1 MNPLQGTDCAK
12 VRTSFSGYL
21 DGAISGREMQSVAKH
36 MEACSACTEEF
47 AAWRTMQQMLSQTG
61 PVKAPADL
69 GLKLRLAISHEK
81 CRQQSFRDNLAMRWE
96 NLVRPI
102 AFRTLSGFAGAL
114 LLFGGISML
123 VGVVAVPN
131 AVLAHDE
138 PLGAVTM
145 PHYLYSAAQQ
155 QPVVTPDDGT
165 VVVEADISDE
175 GKVYNWNIISGPA
188 DDRTRAAVQDD
199 LMLQVYEPSRMFGE
213 PVRGRVLVTFSG
225 ILVKG

>member
-1 MNPLQGTDCAK
+1 MNRLQETGCADARK
-12 VRTSFSGYL
+12 SFSGYL
-21 DGAISGREMQSVAKH
+21 DGAISGREMQWVAGH
-36 MEACSACTEEF
+36 LEHCQECTTEF
-47 AAWRTMQQMLSQTG
+47 AAWRGMQRVLAESG

-81 CRQQSFRDNLAMRWE
+81 SRQQGFRDNLTARWE
-96 NLVRPI
+96 NFIRPVALQTI
-102 AFRTLSGFAGAL
+102 SGLAGAL

-165 VVVEADISDE
+165 IVVEADVNAE
-175 GKVYNWNIISGPA
+175 GKVYNWNIVSGPT
-188 DDRTRAAVQDD
+188 DDHTRAAVQDD
-199 LMLQVYEPSRMFGE
+199 LMLQVYEPSRMFGQ

-225 ILVKG
+225 VLVKG

>member
-1 MNPLQGTDCAK
+1 MNRLLGTECAR

-21 DGAISGREMQSVAKH
+21 DGAISGREMHSVAAH
-36 MEACSACTEEF
+36 LEACRECAADF
-47 AAWRTMQQMLSQTG
+47 AGWRGMQRVLAETG

-81 CRQQSFRDNLAMRWE
+81 SRRQSVRDNLTMRWE
-96 NLVRPI
+96 NFIRPI
-102 AFRTLSGFAGAL
+102 ALQTISGVAGAL

-131 AVLAHDE
+131 AVLANDE

-155 QPVVTPDDGT
+155 QPVVTPDDAT
-165 VVVEADISDE
+165 IVVEADVNAE
-175 GKVYNWNIISGPA
+175 GKVYNWNIISGPS
-188 DDRTRAAVQDD
+188 DEPTRAAVRDD
-199 LMLQVYEPSRMFGE
+199 LMLQVYEPSKMFGE

-225 ILVKG
+225 VLVKG

>member
-1 MNPLQGTDCAK
+1 MKRLRETDCGE

-21 DGAISGREMQSVAKH
+21 DGAISGREMQAIARH
-36 MEACSACTEEF
+36 LEACEDCKAEF
-47 AAWRTMQQMLSQTG
+47 ASWRGMQRVLAESG

-81 CRQQSFRDNLAMRWE
+81 SRRDSFRDNLSMRWE
-96 NLVRPI
+96 NLVRPV
-102 AFRTLSGFAGAL
+102 ALRTLSGLAGAL

-131 AVLAHDE
+131 AVLANDE

-165 VVVEADISDE
+165 VVVEADVNAE
-175 GKVYNWNIISGPA
+175 GKVYDWNIVSGPA
-188 DDRTRAAVQDD
+188 DDQTRDAVRND
-199 LMLQVYEPSRMFGE
+199 LMLQVYEPSRMFGQ

-225 ILVKG
+225 VLVKG

>member
-1 MNPLQGTDCAK
+1 MNRLVEAECAQ

-21 DGAISGREMQSVAKH
+21 DGAISGREMQAVAAH
-36 MEACSACTEEF
+36 LESCLECTSEF
-47 AAWRTMQQMLSQTG
+47 AGWRGMQRVLAETG
-61 PVKAPADL
+61 QVKAPSDL

-81 CRQQSFRDNLAMRWE
+81 SRRQSLRDDLTMRWE
-96 NLVRPI
+96 NLVRPGALQTI
-102 AFRTLSGFAGAL
+102 SGLAGAL

-165 VVVEADISDE
+165 IVVEADVNAE
-175 GKVYNWNIISGPA
+175 GKVYNWNIVSGPT
-188 DDRTRAAVQDD
+188 DDRTRAAVQND
-199 LMLQVYEPSRMFGE
+199 LMLQVYEPSRMFGQ

-225 ILVKG
+225 VLVKG

>member
-1 MNPLQGTDCAK
+1 MNRLLNGECAR

-21 DGAISGREMQSVAKH
+21 DGAISGREMQSVAGH
-36 MEACSACTEEF
+36 LEGCTECAGEF
-47 AAWRTMQQMLSQTG
+47 ADWRGMQRMLSETG
-61 PVKAPADL
+61 PVKVPADL

-81 CRQQSFRDNLAMRWE
+81 SRQQSFRDNLSMRWE
-96 NLVRPI
+96 NLIRPI
-102 AFRTLSGFAGAL
+102 ALQTISGLAGAV

-138 PLGAVTM
+138 PLGAITM

-165 VVVEADISDE
+165 VVVEADVNAE
-175 GKVYNWNIISGPA
+175 GKVYNWNIVSGPT
-188 DDRTRAAVQDD
+188 DDHTRAAVQDD

-225 ILVKG
+225 VLVRG

>member
-1 MNPLQGTDCAK
+1 VNRLLETECAQ

-21 DGAISGREMQSVAKH
+21 DGAISGREMQSVAAH
-36 MEACSACTEEF
+36 LESCQACAMEF
-47 AAWRTMQQMLSQTG
+47 ADWRGVQRVLSETG

-81 CRQQSFRDNLAMRWE
+81 TRRQRLRDNLTMSWE
-96 NLVRPI
+96 NLVRPM
-102 AFRTLSGFAGAL
+102 ALRTISGFAGAL

-131 AVLAHDE
+131 AVLANDE

-155 QPVVTPDDGT
+155 QPVATPDDGT
-165 VVVEADISDE
+165 VVVEADVNAE
-175 GKVYNWNIISGPA
+175 GKVYNWNIISGPV
-188 DDRTRAAVQDD
+188 DERTRAAVQDD
-199 LMLQVYEPSRMFGE
+199 LMLQVYEPSKMFGE

-225 ILVKG
+225 VLVRG

>member
-1 MNPLQGTDCAK
+1 M
-12 VRTSFSGYL
+12 
-21 DGAISGREMQSVAKH
+21 
-36 MEACSACTEEF
+36 
-47 AAWRTMQQMLSQTG
+47 
-61 PVKAPADL
+61 
-69 GLKLRLAISHEK
+69 
-81 CRQQSFRDNLAMRWE
+81 RDNLMMRWE
-96 NLVRPI
+96 NLIRPI
-102 AFRTLSGFAGAL
+102 ALQTISGLAGAL

-131 AVLAHDE
+131 AVLANDE

-165 VVVEADISDE
+165 IVVEADVNAE
-175 GKVYNWNIISGPA
+175 GKVYDWNIISGPA
-188 DDRTRAAVQDD
+188 DERTRAAVQDD

-225 ILVKG
+225 VLVKG